1 MTERTGLHRFKRLKG
16 RFDLNG
22 KKKNEGE
29 MSAFHPCPKR
39 LWLTIRIY
47 SSPVFAHITNQ
58 SIDRSVILLCG
69 WAISFLVWF
78 QQVWKQYTMRCKLR
92 LSLISITIVHF
103 HLFLKSQIQS
113 GSSSAQGKIKRVF
126 IQVSHLVHIMVPCA
140 ARLLVATLS
149 APTDILEW
157 RQGAALA
164 DQASVYESK
173 CLLVMFPT
181 SLLFYL

>member
-1 MTERTGLHRFKRLKG
+1 
-16 RFDLNG
+16 
-22 KKKNEGE
+22 
-29 MSAFHPCPKR
+29 
-39 LWLTIRIY
+39 
-47 SSPVFAHITNQ
+47 
-58 SIDRSVILLCG
+58 
-69 WAISFLVWF
+69 
-78 QQVWKQYTMRCKLR
+78 MRCKLR

-157 RQGAALA
+157 RQEAALA
-164 DQASVYESK
+164 DQASVCESK